1 MEIIKV
7 TTLQYN
13 EIESLKELWNAE
25 YPSCIQHDSISEF
38 NNYLGTLDKA
48 NHILIKD
55 SNTIIG
61 WFADFEREK
70 ERWFLMI
77 LSQKSQ
83 GKGIG
88 RKLISMIK
96 QDHSIL
102 NGWVVTNN
110 NYKKIDGTLYKSPVG
125 FYKKLGFTFCE
136 DITLDSS
143 GLKAIKIQLKS

>member
-1 MEIIKV
+1 MEFIEV

-13 EIESLKELWNAE
+13 EIQSLRELWNAE
-25 YPSCIQHDSISEF
+25 YPSCIQYNSINEF
-38 NNYLGTLDKA
+38 NNYLSTLDKA

-55 SNTIIG
+55 NNTIIG

-88 RKLISMIK
+88 SKLISMVK
-96 QDHSIL
+96 QKYSIL
-102 NGWVVTNN
+102 NRWVVTNN
-110 NYKKIDGTLYKSPVG
+110 DYKKTDGTLYKSPVG
-125 FYKKLGFTFCE
+125 FYKKLGFTFFE
-136 DITLDSS
+136 DITLNSS
-143 GLKAIKIQLKS
+143 ELKAIKIQLKC